1 MTSKKKKGSVRAS
14 HLGLSKKKYTDLILF
29 NLHTQVINFIL
40 REKEK
45 KENAQ
50 GTCFINKYTYM
61 CVHERPGIRQ
71 LFYLKK

>member
-1 MTSKKKKGSVRAS
+1 M
-14 HLGLSKKKYTDLILF
+14 ILF
-29 NLHTQVINFIL
+29 NLRTSLINTYIYLSFIL

-50 GTCFINKYTYM
+50 GKCFINKYTYM

-71 LFYLKK
+71 LFYLKKYTLLTI